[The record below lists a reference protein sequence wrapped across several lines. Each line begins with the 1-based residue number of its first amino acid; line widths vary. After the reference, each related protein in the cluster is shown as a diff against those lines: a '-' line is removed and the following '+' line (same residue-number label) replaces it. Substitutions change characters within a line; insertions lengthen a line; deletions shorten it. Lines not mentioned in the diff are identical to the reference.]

1 MVTQKTW
8 WQKGYV
14 PGCNP
19 GDVGSKPTQVSK
31 TVIMLEL
38 KKEVVKGINN
48 GSITKTG
55 LARIIL
61 GEYPATEI
69 AESLA
74 EIILEKKEPSPIV
87 LEQEAYDR
95 VVSLFRVRGQR
106 IVEGKV
112 INETRGRKKQEP
124 LCL

>member
-1 MVTQKTW
+1 
-8 WQKGYV
+8 
-14 PGCNP
+14 
-19 GDVGSKPTQVSK
+19 
-31 TVIMLEL
+31 MLEF